1 MSIALVNIRVFIFF
15 FTKDERLRVEIEY
28 TYKFEV
34 QGMIMKKQTIKTFGG
49 LCCTDSPAINDLFTW
64 RWGNP
69 SK

>member
-15 FTKDERLRVEIEY
+15 FTKDVRLRVEIEY

-49 LCCTDSPAINDLFTW
+49 LCCTDSPAVKDLFTW